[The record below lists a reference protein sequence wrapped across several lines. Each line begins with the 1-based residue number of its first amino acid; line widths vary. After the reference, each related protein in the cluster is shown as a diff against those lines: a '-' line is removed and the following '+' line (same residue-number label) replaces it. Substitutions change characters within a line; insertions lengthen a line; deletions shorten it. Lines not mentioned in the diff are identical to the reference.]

1 MKLPQ
6 YPTHIFASSLCSLGC
21 TPHADAQREPSQVG
35 VVGLLPAC
43 GPGQKGGGGSP
54 LLALCVTGALRQFM
68 VISLLLKQVQQHEDE
83 DVITLIHPGGVV
95 EWHPSS
101 CCMGSGLR
109 SYTWPGAGRWRT
121 RRGSTSSCPTAGNA
135 GPKLQVWFAFLN
147 SV

>member
-6 YPTHIFASSLCSLGC
+6 IPTHVFVSSLCSLGC

-35 VVGLLPAC
+35 VVGLPPAC

-68 VISLLLKQVQQHEDE
+68 VISLLLKQVQQHENE
-83 DVITLIHPGGVV
+83 YVITLIHPGGVV

-101 CCMGSGLR
+101 YTCSGPRLR
-109 SYTWPGAGRWRT
+109 LAWCWRVEDSQGIDLLLSYSRQRWAKAAGVVCI
-121 RRGSTSSCPTAGNA
+121 S
-135 GPKLQVWFAFLN
+135 Q
-147 SV
+147 